1 MTPEEFARDYL
12 IHVFYRVSAAVSLDG
27 SGGILSV
34 RLFDTEW
41 GGDALC
47 VAPDAKEIWLLTNH
61 EDGWPE
67 LYDVDRVHIAR
78 VRSKAPNAHLRVFIT
93 NEDWGCVPVSPQ
105 QLDAQ

>member
-1 MTPEEFARDYL
+1 MTPEKFAEDYL

-47 VAPDAKEIWLLTNH
+47 VAPDAAEVWLLSNH
-61 EDGWPE
+61 EDGGQA
-67 LYDVDRVHIAR
+67 LYPADCVNIGR
-78 VRSKAPNAHLRVFIT
+78 VRSAAPGAQLRVFIT
-93 NEDWGCVPVSPQ
+93 NEDWGCIPV
-105 QLDAQ
+105 DTTH